1 MQDATHQ
8 TVGQSLPHESAP
20 LHVAGTALYTDDL
33 PERHGT
39 LHAAFGLS
47 ERAHARV
54 LAMDLQAVRQA
65 PGVVDVIC
73 LDDVPGHK
81 YVGSVVADEPVMADG
96 KVYYQGQP
104 LFAVA
109 AASHDLARRAA
120 RLAKVQYRDLP
131 ATLTA
136 QQGAAQESY
145 VLPPVQISRGD
156 VQAALARGP
165 RRHYGELYCGGQEQF
180 YLEGQVAYAV
190 PGENA
195 EMQVYCSTQ
204 HPSEMQ
210 FMIAHVLGQ
219 PAHTVRVECRRM
231 GGGFGGKESQ
241 SWPFATVAALLA
253 QRTGKPVKMRA
264 DRDDDFLITG
274 KRHDFRTCYDV
285 AYTDDGFITGIVFE
299 HQLRCG
305 YSADLSG
312 AVGDRQVFHTDNAYF
327 LDTFDIRS
335 LRVRTNTQ
343 SNTAFRGFGGPQG
356 ILAIEYVLDDIA
368 MRLGKDA
375 LDVRKINFY
384 GRNSR
389 NLTPYG
395 MTVEDNVVHELVDQ
409 LEASCGYRAR
419 RQQIRQFNERSRIL
433 KKGMALVPV
442 KFGISFTATHLNQ
455 AGALLH
461 IYTDG
466 SVLINHGGTEMGQG
480 LNTKVAQIVAEELG
494 LDITRIR
501 VSGTDTSKVS
511 NTSAT
516 AASSG
521 TDLNGKAAQDAARK
535 IKAALCRYAADR
547 YGCQESDIVFAQ
559 NQVACGGR
567 ANLPFATFVQDAYNA
582 RVPLWSSGFYRTPK
596 IHYDRQTLTG
606 RPFYYFVYC
615 AACAEV
621 VIDTLTGESRLLR
634 ADILYDAGRSLNPA
648 VDRGQIE
655 GGFIQGMGWLT
666 TEELWWD
673 DEGRLLTHAPSTY
686 KIPSISDCPA
696 QLNVAFFDNGN
707 TEDNIYQSKAVG
719 EPPLPTAVSVLL
731 AIRDA
736 IAATGEGVIPV
747 LNAPATP
754 ERILEALASVLP
766 AAQPEAA
773 PLADDVAVPA
783 AEGGPVVK
791 AAEAGQEAGTA
802 VQTAETGHD

>member
-1 MQDATHQ
+1 MQASTYQ
-8 TVGQSLPHESAP
+8 TVGQPLPHESAR
-20 LHVAGTALYTDDL
+20 LHVAGSALYTDDL

-47 ERAHARV
+47 DRAHARV
-54 LAMDLQAVRQA
+54 LAIDLEAVRSA

-73 LDDVPGHK
+73 LDNIPGHR
-81 YVGSVVADEPVMADG
+81 YLGPVVADEPVLADEF
-96 KVYYQGQP
+96 VHYVGQP

-109 AASHDLARRAA
+109 AATHHMARRAA
-120 RLAKVQYRDLP
+120 RLAKVQYEDLP
-131 ATLTA
+131 ITLTA
-136 QQGAAQESY
+136 QQGAEQASY
-145 VLPPVQISRGD
+145 VLPPVRISRGD
-156 VQAALARGP
+156 IEAALARGP
-165 RRHYGELYCGGQEQF
+165 RRHSAELTCGGQEQF
-180 YLEGQVAYAV
+180 YLEGQVAYAL

-210 FMIAHVLGQ
+210 SMVAHVLGQ
-219 PAHTVRVECRRM
+219 PAHTIRVECRRM
-231 GGGFGGKESQ
+231 GGGFGGKETQ
-241 SWPFATVAALLA
+241 SWQFATVAAVLA
-253 QRTGKPVKMRA
+253 QRSGKPVKMRA

-274 KRHDFRTCYDV
+274 KRHDFRTRYDV
-285 AYTDDGFITGIVFE
+285 AYTDDGLITGIKFE

-312 AVGDRQVFHTDNAYF
+312 AVADRQVFHTDNTYF

-356 ILAIEYVLDDIA
+356 ILAIEYVMDDIA

-384 GRNSR
+384 GREDR

-395 MTVEDNVVHELVDQ
+395 MTVEDNVIHELVDQ
-409 LEASCGYRAR
+409 LETTSDYRAR
-419 RQQIRQFNERSRIL
+419 REQIRRFNAGSTIL
-433 KKGMALVPV
+433 KKGLALVPV
-442 KFGISFTATHLNQ
+442 KFGISFTATHMNQ

-480 LNTKVAQIVAEELG
+480 LNTKVAQVVAEELG
-494 LDITRIR
+494 LDIGRVR

-516 AASSG
+516 AASTG

-535 IKAALCRYAADR
+535 IKAALCRYAADHH
-547 YGCQESDIVFAQ
+547 GCDESQIVFAG
-559 NQVACGGR
+559 NHVMCGDHPPI
-567 ANLPFATFVQDAYNA
+567 PFDIFVQSAYKA

-596 IHYDRQTLTG
+596 IHYDFKTLTG

-648 VDRGQIE
+648 VDLGQIE

-666 TEELWWD
+666 TEELWWND
-673 DEGRLLTHAPSTY
+673 AGRLMTHAPSTY

-696 QLNVAFFDNGN
+696 VLNVAFFDNGN
-707 TEDNIYQSKAVG
+707 AENNIYQSKAVG

-736 IAATGEGVIPV
+736 VAATGQGALPV

-754 ERILEALASVLP
+754 ERILDALASV
-766 AAQPEAA
+766 QA
-773 PLADDVAVPA
+773 PLPTILPDDDTL
-783 AEGGPVVK
+783 
-791 AAEAGQEAGTA
+791 AEAPP
-802 VQTAETGHD
+802 AEIGYD